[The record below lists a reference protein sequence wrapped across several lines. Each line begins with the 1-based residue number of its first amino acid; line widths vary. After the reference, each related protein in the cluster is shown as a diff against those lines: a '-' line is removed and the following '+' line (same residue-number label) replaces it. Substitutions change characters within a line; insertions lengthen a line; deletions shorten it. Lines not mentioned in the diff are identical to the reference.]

1 MIEPKYEE
9 NRSKYR
15 AGPDTASMDVRINI
29 QTSNGIGIIFQEP
42 VLTMPKSGV
51 ASSRYRV
58 KAKRGAK
65 GLTMKMATTIS
76 YYAMI

>member
-1 MIEPKYEE
+1 
-9 NRSKYR
+9 
-15 AGPDTASMDVRINI
+15 MDVRINI
-29 QTSNGIGIIFQEP
+29 HDSNGIGIIFQEAGFDDA
-42 VLTMPKSGV
+42 KSGV
-51 ASSRYRV
+51 ALPDTGM